1 MAGNIEPKELLFA
14 PPSETDVSSQ
24 TGLRCWTY
32 SEAGSDLSWHFPW
45 FCGMECCGKWDE
57 L

>member
-1 MAGNIEPKELLFA
+1 MAGNTEPKELLFA
-14 PPSETDVSSQ
+14 PPSETDVSNQ

-45 FCGMECCGKWDE
+45 FCGMECCGKWHE